1 MSSFKVGIYPIFGM
15 LRHRKIGISI
25 SKRLQ
30 VNGSLY
36 LKLYIPQFRIIRL
49 IMQNGIENKGITLKK
64 GFFGFTPVLIAI
76 VVASIIAINVSTKQD
91 SFVQGQPMDNLT
103 LSNVSIPVSTGF
115 IDGKIAYF
123 IATDAS
129 TQEVASSVSNTT
141 GFKVNYAPTLTNTS
155 DSARQQGFVFL
166 NGYSGEEGGP
176 LGSQL
181 SVATAVPGDPD
192 YSPLFD
198 INYVQW
204 NTNNTGDIR
213 ILKSADEIFEAQQN
227 GELTITKSNVV
238 INSPAIVK

>member
-1 MSSFKVGIYPIFGM
+1 MVHPT
-15 LRHRKIGISI
+15 
-25 SKRLQ
+25 
-30 VNGSLY
+30 
-36 LKLYIPQFRIIRL
+36 LKLYIPQFRIFRL
-49 IMQNGIENKGITLKK
+49 IMQNRKENKEMNLKK
-64 GFFGFTPVLIAI
+64 GFFGFTPVLIVIA
-76 VVASIIAINVSTKQD
+76 VASIIAINASIKQD
-91 SFVQGQPMDNLT
+91 RFVQGQPMDNLT

-141 GFKVNYAPTLTNTS
+141 GFKVNYAPTLANTS

-166 NGYSGEEGGP
+166 NGFSGEEGGP

-204 NTNNTGDIR
+204 NTNNTSDIR

-227 GELTITKSNVV
+227 GELIITKSNVV

>member
-1 MSSFKVGIYPIFGM
+1 
-15 LRHRKIGISI
+15 
-25 SKRLQ
+25 
-30 VNGSLY
+30 
-36 LKLYIPQFRIIRL
+36 
-49 IMQNGIENKGITLKK
+49 MQNGKENKEMHLKK
-64 GFFGFTPVLIAI
+64 GFFGFTSVLIVIA
-76 VVASIIAINVSTKQD
+76 VASIIAINASIKQD

-141 GFKVNYAPTLTNTS
+141 GFKVNYAPTLANTS

-166 NGYSGEEGGP
+166 NGFSGEEGGP

-204 NTNNTGDIR
+204 NTNNTSDIR

-227 GELTITKSNVV
+227 GELIITKSNVV

>member
-1 MSSFKVGIYPIFGM
+1 
-15 LRHRKIGISI
+15 
-25 SKRLQ
+25 
-30 VNGSLY
+30 
-36 LKLYIPQFRIIRL
+36 
-49 IMQNGIENKGITLKK
+49 MQNGKENKEMNLKK
-64 GFFGFTPVLIAI
+64 GFFGFTPVLIVIA
-76 VVASIIAINVSTKQD
+76 VASIIAINASIKQD

-129 TQEVASSVSNTT
+129 TQEIASSVSNTT
-141 GFKVNYAPTLTNTS
+141 GFKVNYAPTLANTS

-166 NGYSGEEGGP
+166 NGFSGEEGGP

-181 SVATAVPGDPD
+181 SVATAVPGDPE

-227 GELTITKSNVV
+227 GELIITKSNVV

>member
-1 MSSFKVGIYPIFGM
+1 MYFLSPLISCSS
-15 LRHRKIGISI
+15 
-25 SKRLQ
+25 
-30 VNGSLY
+30 Y
-36 LKLYIPQFRIIRL
+36 LKLYIPQFGIFHL
-49 IMQNGIENKGITLKK
+49 IMQNGKDNKEMNLKK
-64 GFFGFTPVLIAI
+64 RFLGIIPVLIAI
-76 VVASIIAINVSTKQD
+76 AVTSMVAINVSTRQD
-91 SFVQGQPMDNLT
+91 SFVQGQSMDNLT
-103 LSNVSIPVSTGF
+103 SSNVNIPVSTGF

-123 IATDAS
+123 VATDAS

-141 GFKVNYAPTLTNTS
+141 GFKVNYAPTLANTS

-166 NGYSGEEGGP
+166 NGFSGEEGGP

-198 INYVQW
+198 INYVRW
-204 NTNNTGDIR
+204 NTNNTSDIR

>member
-1 MSSFKVGIYPIFGM
+1 
-15 LRHRKIGISI
+15 
-25 SKRLQ
+25 
-30 VNGSLY
+30 
-36 LKLYIPQFRIIRL
+36 
-49 IMQNGIENKGITLKK
+49 MQNGKENKEMNLKK
-64 GFFGFTPVLIAI
+64 GFFGFTPVLIVIA
-76 VVASIIAINVSTKQD
+76 VASIIAINASIKQD

-141 GFKVNYAPTLTNTS
+141 GFKVNYAPTLANTS

-166 NGYSGEEGGP
+166 NGFSGEEGGP

-181 SVATAVPGDPD
+181 SVATAVPGDPE

-227 GELTITKSNVV
+227 GELIITKSNVV

>member
-1 MSSFKVGIYPIFGM
+1 M
-15 LRHRKIGISI
+15 H
-25 SKRLQ
+25 
-30 VNGSLY
+30 NG
-36 LKLYIPQFRIIRL
+36 K
-49 IMQNGIENKGITLKK
+49 ENKEMNLKK
-64 GFFGFTPVLIAI
+64 GFLGITPVLFVII
-76 VVASIIAINVSTKQD
+76 VTSLVAINTSVKQD
-91 SFVQGQPMDNLT
+91 SFAQEHSMDNLT
-103 LSNVSIPVSTGF
+103 SSNVSIPVSTGF

-141 GFKVNYAPTLTNTS
+141 GFKVNYAPSLANTS
-155 DSARQQGFVFL
+155 ESARQQGFVFL
-166 NGYSGEEGGP
+166 NGFSGEEGGP

-198 INYVQW
+198 INYVHW
-204 NTNNTGDIR
+204 NTNNTSDIR
-213 ILKSADEIFEAQQN
+213 ILKSADEIFDAQQN

>member
-1 MSSFKVGIYPIFGM
+1 
-15 LRHRKIGISI
+15 
-25 SKRLQ
+25 
-30 VNGSLY
+30 
-36 LKLYIPQFRIIRL
+36 
-49 IMQNGIENKGITLKK
+49 MQNRKENKEMNLKTEFLGIA
-64 GFFGFTPVLIAI
+64 PALIIIIVTSLVAI
-76 VVASIIAINVSTKQD
+76 SVNVKQD
-91 SFVQGQPMDNLT
+91 SFAQEQSIDNLT
-103 LSNVSIPVSTGF
+103 SNNVSIPVSTGF

-141 GFKVNYAPTLTNTS
+141 GFKVNYAPTLANTS

-166 NGYSGEEGGP
+166 NGFLGEGGP

-181 SVATAVPGDPD
+181 SVASAVPGDPD

-198 INYVQW
+198 INYVEW
-204 NTNNTGDIR
+204 NTNNTNNTSNIR

-238 INSPAIVK
+238 INSPAIIE

>member
-1 MSSFKVGIYPIFGM
+1 
-15 LRHRKIGISI
+15 
-25 SKRLQ
+25 
-30 VNGSLY
+30 
-36 LKLYIPQFRIIRL
+36 
-49 IMQNGIENKGITLKK
+49 MQNGKENKEMNLKK
-64 GFFGFTPVLIAI
+64 GFFGFTPVLIVIA
-76 VVASIIAINVSTKQD
+76 VASIIAINASIKQD
-91 SFVQGQPMDNLT
+91 IFVQGQPMDNLT
-103 LSNVSIPVSTGF
+103 LSNVSVPVSTGF

-141 GFKVNYAPTLTNTS
+141 GFKVNYAPTLANSS

-166 NGYSGEEGGP
+166 NGFSGEEGGP

-204 NTNNTGDIR
+204 NTNNPSDIR

-238 INSPAIVK
+238 INSPAIVKSQ

>member
-1 MSSFKVGIYPIFGM
+1 MVHPT
-15 LRHRKIGISI
+15 
-25 SKRLQ
+25 
-30 VNGSLY
+30 
-36 LKLYIPQFRIIRL
+36 LKLYIPQFRIFRL
-49 IMQNGIENKGITLKK
+49 IMQNRKENKEMNLKK
-64 GFFGFTPVLIAI
+64 GFFGFTPVLIVIA
-76 VVASIIAINVSTKQD
+76 VASIMAINASIKQD

-141 GFKVNYAPTLTNTS
+141 GFKVNYAPTLANTS

-166 NGYSGEEGGP
+166 NGFSGEEGGP

-181 SVATAVPGDPD
+181 SVATALPGDPD

-204 NTNNTGDIR
+204 NTNNASDIR

-227 GELTITKSNVV
+227 GELIITKSNVV

>member
-1 MSSFKVGIYPIFGM
+1 
-15 LRHRKIGISI
+15 
-25 SKRLQ
+25 
-30 VNGSLY
+30 
-36 LKLYIPQFRIIRL
+36 
-49 IMQNGIENKGITLKK
+49 MQNGKENKEMNLIK
-64 GFFGFTPVLIAI
+64 GFFGFTPVLIVIA
-76 VVASIIAINVSTKQD
+76 VASIIAINASIKQD
-91 SFVQGQPMDNLT
+91 IFVQGQPMDNLT
-103 LSNVSIPVSTGF
+103 LSNVSVPVSTGF

-141 GFKVNYAPTLTNTS
+141 GFKVNYAPTLANTS

-166 NGYSGEEGGP
+166 NGFSGEEGGP

-204 NTNNTGDIR
+204 NTNNTSDIR
-213 ILKSADEIFEAQQN
+213 ILKSANEIFEAQQN
-227 GELTITKSNVV
+227 GELIITKSNVV

>member
-1 MSSFKVGIYPIFGM
+1 MVHPT
-15 LRHRKIGISI
+15 
-25 SKRLQ
+25 
-30 VNGSLY
+30 
-36 LKLYIPQFRIIRL
+36 LKLYIPQFRIFRL
-49 IMQNGIENKGITLKK
+49 IMQNRKENKEMNLKK
-64 GFFGFTPVLIAI
+64 GFFGFTPVLIVIA
-76 VVASIIAINVSTKQD
+76 VASIIAINASIKQD
-91 SFVQGQPMDNLT
+91 RFVQGQPMDNLT

-141 GFKVNYAPTLTNTS
+141 GFKVNYAPTLANTS

-166 NGYSGEEGGP
+166 NGFSGEEGGP

-204 NTNNTGDIR
+204 NTNNASDIR

-227 GELTITKSNVV
+227 GELIITKSNVV

>member
-1 MSSFKVGIYPIFGM
+1 MQK
-15 LRHRKIGISI
+15 RK
-25 SKRLQ
+25 
-30 VNGSLY
+30 
-36 LKLYIPQFRIIRL
+36 
-49 IMQNGIENKGITLKK
+49 ENKEMNLKAEFL
-64 GFFGFTPVLIAI
+64 GVAPVLIIIIVTSLVAI
-76 VVASIIAINVSTKQD
+76 SVNEKQD
-91 SFVQGQPMDNLT
+91 SFAQEQSIDNLT
-103 LSNVSIPVSTGF
+103 SNNVNIPVSTGF

-141 GFKVNYAPTLTNTS
+141 GFKVNYAPTLANTS
-155 DSARQQGFVFL
+155 DSVRQQGFVFL
-166 NGYSGEEGGP
+166 NGFLGEEGGP

-198 INYVQW
+198 INYVEW
-204 NTNNTGDIR
+204 NTNNSSNIR

-238 INSPAIVK
+238 INSPAIIE

>member
-1 MSSFKVGIYPIFGM
+1 M
-15 LRHRKIGISI
+15 H
-25 SKRLQ
+25 
-30 VNGSLY
+30 NG
-36 LKLYIPQFRIIRL
+36 K
-49 IMQNGIENKGITLKK
+49 ENKLMNLKK
-64 GFFGFTPVLIAI
+64 GFLGITPVLFVII
-76 VVASIIAINVSTKQD
+76 VTSLVAINTSVKQD
-91 SFVQGQPMDNLT
+91 SFAQEHSMDNLT
-103 LSNVSIPVSTGF
+103 SSNVSIPVSTGF

-141 GFKVNYAPTLTNTS
+141 EFKVNYAPSLANTFE
-155 DSARQQGFVFL
+155 SARQQGFVFL
-166 NGYSGEEGGP
+166 NGFLGEEGGP

-198 INYVQW
+198 INYVHW
-204 NTNNTGDIR
+204 NTNNASDIR
-213 ILKSADEIFEAQQN
+213 ILKSADEIFDAQQN

>member
-1 MSSFKVGIYPIFGM
+1 
-15 LRHRKIGISI
+15 
-25 SKRLQ
+25 
-30 VNGSLY
+30 
-36 LKLYIPQFRIIRL
+36 
-49 IMQNGIENKGITLKK
+49 MQNGKENKEMNLKK
-64 GFFGFTPVLIAI
+64 GFFGFTPVLIVIA
-76 VVASIIAINVSTKQD
+76 VASIIAINASIKQD
-91 SFVQGQPMDNLT
+91 IFVQGQPMDNLT
-103 LSNVSIPVSTGF
+103 LSNVSVPVSTGF

-141 GFKVNYAPTLTNTS
+141 GFKVNYAPTLANSS

-166 NGYSGEEGGP
+166 NGFSGEEGGP

-204 NTNNTGDIR
+204 NTNNPSDIR

>member
-1 MSSFKVGIYPIFGM
+1 
-15 LRHRKIGISI
+15 
-25 SKRLQ
+25 
-30 VNGSLY
+30 
-36 LKLYIPQFRIIRL
+36 
-49 IMQNGIENKGITLKK
+49 MQNGKENKEMNLKK
-64 GFFGFTPVLIAI
+64 GFFGFTPVLIVIA
-76 VVASIIAINVSTKQD
+76 VASIIAINANIKQD
-91 SFVQGQPMDNLT
+91 SFVQGQPMDNQT

-141 GFKVNYAPTLTNTS
+141 GFKVNYAPTLANTS

-166 NGYSGEEGGP
+166 NGFSGEEGGP

-213 ILKSADEIFEAQQN
+213 ILKSADEIIEAQQN
-227 GELTITKSNVV
+227 GELIITKSNVV

>member
-1 MSSFKVGIYPIFGM
+1 
-15 LRHRKIGISI
+15 
-25 SKRLQ
+25 
-30 VNGSLY
+30 
-36 LKLYIPQFRIIRL
+36 
-49 IMQNGIENKGITLKK
+49 MQNGKENKEMNLKK
-64 GFFGFTPVLIAI
+64 GFFGFTPVLIVIA
-76 VVASIIAINVSTKQD
+76 VASIIAINASIKQD

-141 GFKVNYAPTLTNTS
+141 GFKVNYAPTLANTS

-166 NGYSGEEGGP
+166 NGFSGEEGGP

-204 NTNNTGDIR
+204 KTNNTSDIR

-227 GELTITKSNVV
+227 GELIITKSIVV

>member
-1 MSSFKVGIYPIFGM
+1 MHHGK
-15 LRHRKIGISI
+15 
-25 SKRLQ
+25 
-30 VNGSLY
+30 
-36 LKLYIPQFRIIRL
+36 
-49 IMQNGIENKGITLKK
+49 ENKLMNLKK
-64 GFFGFTPVLIAI
+64 GFLGITPVLFVII
-76 VVASIIAINVSTKQD
+76 VTSLVAINTSVKQVSFAQEH
-91 SFVQGQPMDNLT
+91 SMDNLT
-103 LSNVSIPVSTGF
+103 SSNVSIPVSTGF

-141 GFKVNYAPTLTNTS
+141 GFKVNYAPSLANTS
-155 DSARQQGFVFL
+155 ESARQQGFVFL
-166 NGYSGEEGGP
+166 NGFLEEEGGP

-198 INYVQW
+198 INYVHW
-204 NTNNTGDIR
+204 NMNNTSDIR
-213 ILKSADEIFEAQQN
+213 ILKSADEIFDAQQN

>member
-1 MSSFKVGIYPIFGM
+1 
-15 LRHRKIGISI
+15 
-25 SKRLQ
+25 
-30 VNGSLY
+30 
-36 LKLYIPQFRIIRL
+36 
-49 IMQNGIENKGITLKK
+49 MQNGKENKEMNLNK

-76 VVASIIAINVSTKQD
+76 AVASIIAINASIKQD

-141 GFKVNYAPTLTNTS
+141 GFKVNYAPTLANTS

-166 NGYSGEEGGP
+166 NGFSGEEGGP

-204 NTNNTGDIR
+204 NTNNNTSDIR

-227 GELTITKSNVV
+227 GELIITKSNVV

>member
-1 MSSFKVGIYPIFGM
+1 
-15 LRHRKIGISI
+15 
-25 SKRLQ
+25 
-30 VNGSLY
+30 
-36 LKLYIPQFRIIRL
+36 
-49 IMQNGIENKGITLKK
+49 MQNRKENKEMNLKK
-64 GFFGFTPVLIAI
+64 GFFGFTPVLIVIA
-76 VVASIIAINVSTKQD
+76 VASIIAINASIKQD
-91 SFVQGQPMDNLT
+91 RFVQGQPMDNLT

-141 GFKVNYAPTLTNTS
+141 GFKVNYAPTLANTS

-166 NGYSGEEGGP
+166 NGFSGEEGGP

-204 NTNNTGDIR
+204 NTNNTSDIR

-227 GELTITKSNVV
+227 GELIITKSNVV

>member
-1 MSSFKVGIYPIFGM
+1 
-15 LRHRKIGISI
+15 
-25 SKRLQ
+25 
-30 VNGSLY
+30 
-36 LKLYIPQFRIIRL
+36 
-49 IMQNGIENKGITLKK
+49 MQNGKENKEMNLKK
-64 GFFGFTPVLIAI
+64 GFFGFRPVLIVIA
-76 VVASIIAINVSTKQD
+76 VASIIAINAIIKQD
-91 SFVQGQPMDNLT
+91 SFVQGQQMDNLT

-129 TQEVASSVSNTT
+129 TQEVASSVTNTT
-141 GFKVNYAPTLTNTS
+141 GFKVNYAPTLANTS

-166 NGYSGEEGGP
+166 NGFSGEEGGP

-204 NTNNTGDIR
+204 NTNNTSEIR
-213 ILKSADEIFEAQQN
+213 VLKSADEIFEAQQN
-227 GELTITKSNVV
+227 GELIITKSNVV

>member
-1 MSSFKVGIYPIFGM
+1 
-15 LRHRKIGISI
+15 
-25 SKRLQ
+25 
-30 VNGSLY
+30 
-36 LKLYIPQFRIIRL
+36 
-49 IMQNGIENKGITLKK
+49 MQNRKENKEMNLKK
-64 GFFGFTPVLIAI
+64 GFFGFTPVLIVIA
-76 VVASIIAINVSTKQD
+76 VASIIAINASIKQD

-141 GFKVNYAPTLTNTS
+141 GFKVNYAPTLANTS

-166 NGYSGEEGGP
+166 NGFSGEEGGP

-204 NTNNTGDIR
+204 KTNNTSDIR

-227 GELTITKSNVV
+227 GELIITKSIVV

>member
-1 MSSFKVGIYPIFGM
+1 
-15 LRHRKIGISI
+15 
-25 SKRLQ
+25 
-30 VNGSLY
+30 
-36 LKLYIPQFRIIRL
+36 
-49 IMQNGIENKGITLKK
+49 MQNGKENKEMNLKK
-64 GFFGFTPVLIAI
+64 GFFGFTPVLIVIA
-76 VVASIIAINVSTKQD
+76 VASIIAINASIKQD

-141 GFKVNYAPTLTNTS
+141 GFKVNYAPTIANTS

-166 NGYSGEEGGP
+166 NGFSGEEGGP

-227 GELTITKSNVV
+227 GELIITKSNVV

>member
-1 MSSFKVGIYPIFGM
+1 M
-15 LRHRKIGISI
+15 H
-25 SKRLQ
+25 
-30 VNGSLY
+30 NG
-36 LKLYIPQFRIIRL
+36 K
-49 IMQNGIENKGITLKK
+49 ENKEMNLKK
-64 GFFGFTPVLIAI
+64 GFLGITPVLFVII
-76 VVASIIAINVSTKQD
+76 VTSLVAINTSVKQD
-91 SFVQGQPMDNLT
+91 SFAQEHSMDNLT
-103 LSNVSIPVSTGF
+103 SSNVSIPVSTGF

-141 GFKVNYAPTLTNTS
+141 GFKVNYAPSLANTS
-155 DSARQQGFVFL
+155 ESARQQGFVFL
-166 NGYSGEEGGP
+166 NGFSGEEGGP

-204 NTNNTGDIR
+204 NTNNTSDIR

-238 INSPAIVK
+238 INSPAIAK